1 MRIACLVLPIVVAL
15 AVVSEAGSTPRS
27 GLYGTVAVPMPVC
40 LQDQPCSKKGPGVRL
55 RFWRAGRAVGSV
67 VSGEGR
73 RYRIALAPGMYTVS
87 SPSAMRPK
95 GTVRPS
101 SVRVVAG
108 RFRAVDFFVD
118 TGIRAFS

>member
-1 MRIACLVLPIVVAL
+1 MLPIVVAL

-67 VSGEGR
+67 VSGEGG

-95 GTVRPS
+95 GSVLPS
-101 SVRVVAG
+101 PVRVVAG

-118 TGIRAFS
+118 TGIRASY